1 MSDSRTKRR
10 RPPSRA
16 YRPALDGQLE
26 DRVLLSKQTLHQYLG
41 TNLGLLK
48 HPQAGVAFHLNK
60 PPFALNAPRWN
71 RHFRVIHAA
80 AVQTIRGGQAANV
93 VAVDGSHF
101 RIQLGYE
108 SNTVATSAGDGAAGT
123 YTASTPEPALA
134 TAQPTETPQPIG
146 TLRVYAMPNGE
157 VGIIVDG
164 SNDNTELTINPLP
177 TPIRKG
183 YAHSYAYGQSG
194 VTHILNIGQITVN
207 SGSIAAIEGFHTA
220 NLVGPLVV
228 NGTATVDRIAFNAIM
243 PPPAPNSSNLPG
255 PSITTGGTLNT
266 LDVLQGITLSGT
278 NQYIDIG
285 RDLNLLNVG
294 QNINLSNGSQ
304 ILIDRDLGAVL
315 QPPKGTGTGSDVL
328 SLNLPSTTTLVA
340 APPEESVSGYIQG
353 NINIVSPS
361 SFTVVGEIFNPLY
374 IIGNVT
380 GADLITIGSV
390 KSTAEPDPLLI
401 QGTATPPPSFAAI
414 TSPSSTTFTVG
425 SPGTFTVTTAGFP
438 ITSPPTL
445 TETGALPAGV
455 SFTDNGDG
463 TATLAGTPGTGTAG
477 TYPLTFTAANS
488 VSSATQ
494 SFTLTVA
501 APAVAAPTVTGLSPN
516 SGLAGTSVTI
526 FGTNLSGAT
535 GVLFGTTAAT
545 SFTVVTANAITAT
558 SPTGTGTVNV
568 TVTTPSGTSAT
579 SAADQFTYS

>member
-10 RPPSRA
+10 RPSSRA

-48 HPQAGVAFHLNK
+48 HPKAGVAFHENV

-93 VAVDGSHF
+93 VSVDGSHF

-220 NLVGPLVV
+220 NLVGPLTV
-228 NGTATVDRIAFNAIM
+228 NGTTTVDRIAFNSIG
-243 PPPAPNSSNLPG
+243 PG
-255 PSITTGGTLNT
+255 ASINVGGTLNT
-266 LDVLQGITLSGT
+266 LDVLQGITLNTGT
-278 NQYIDIG
+278 NSNITIG

-294 QNINLSNGSQ
+294 QNITLENGSF
-304 ILIDRDLGAVL
+304 IKIDRHLGAVL
-315 QPPKGTGTGSDVL
+315 QPPKGTGTGSNVL
-328 SLNLPSTTTLVA
+328 SLNLPATTTQVA
-340 APPEESVSGYIQG
+340 QAPQTAVSGYIQG
-353 NINIVSPS
+353 SVNIGVGS
-361 SFTVVGEIFNPLY
+361 SFTVGGEIFYPLY

-380 GADLITIGSV
+380 GTNLITFGTT
-390 KSTAEPDPLLI
+390 KETAFAPFPLDI
-401 QGTATPPPSFAAI
+401 QGTSDATPLAI
-414 TSPSSTTFTVG
+414 TSAASTTFTVG
-425 SPGTFTVTTAGFP
+425 TPGTFTVTATGTPTPTLIESSTDTLPSGVTFVDNGNGTATLSGTPAAGSGGTYTLHFTAINTVSSVTQTFTLTVDQP
-438 ITSPPTL
+438 PTITSPATATFTTGTPGTFIVRTTGTPTPAL
-445 TETGALPAGV
+445 TVTGTLPTGV
-455 SFTDNGDG
+455 TFVDNGNG
-463 TATLAGTPGTGTAG
+463 TATLASTAATPAG
-477 TYPLTFTAANS
+477 TTLLTFTAANG
-488 VSSATQ
+488 VPPNATQ
-494 SFTLTVA
+494 PFTLIV
-501 APAVAAPTVTGLSPN
+501 S
-516 SGLAGTSVTI
+516 
-526 FGTNLSGAT
+526 
-535 GVLFGTTAAT
+535 
-545 SFTVVTANAITAT
+545 
-558 SPTGTGTVNV
+558 
-568 TVTTPSGTSAT
+568 
-579 SAADQFTYS
+579 

>member
-1 MSDSRTKRR
+1 GAGRRESASRARSCRPGEDGQALVPTIRKDRRMSDSRTKRR
-10 RPPSRA
+10 RSSSRA
-16 YRPALDGQLE
+16 YRPALDGKLE
-26 DRVLLSKQTLHQYLG
+26 DRVLLSQTLHQYLG

-48 HPQAGVAFHLNK
+48 HPQAGVAFRVNK

-134 TAQPTETPQPIG
+134 TAQPTELPQPIG

-207 SGSIAAIEGFHTA
+207 SGLIGAIEGFHTA

-228 NGTATVDRIAFNAIM
+228 NGTATVDRIAFNAITA
-243 PPPAPNSSNLPG
+243 PPAPNSSNLPG
-255 PSITTGGTLNT
+255 PSITVGGTLNT

-278 NQYIDIG
+278 NQYIHIG

-294 QNINLSNGSQ
+294 QDIDLSNGSTQIPQ
-304 ILIDRDLGAVL
+304 ILVGRDLGAVL
-315 QPPKGTGTGSDVL
+315 QPPKGTGTGSNVL
-328 SLNLPSTTTLVA
+328 SINLPATTTLVA
-340 APPEESVSGYIQG
+340 TPPEAPVSGYIQG
-353 NINIVSPS
+353 NVTIGGTN
-361 SFTVVGEIFNPLY
+361 SFVVGGEIFYPLY

-380 GADLITIGSV
+380 GIFTIGSV

-401 QGTATPPPSFAAI
+401 HGTPNTSQTFPAI

-425 SPGTFTVTTAGFP
+425 SPGTFTVTTTGFTP
-438 ITSPPTL
+438 SATL
-445 TETGALPAGV
+445 TKSGTLPSGV
-455 SFTDNGDG
+455 
-463 TATLAGTPGTGTAG
+463 
-477 TYPLTFTAANS
+477 TFN
-488 VSSATQ
+488 
-494 SFTLTVA
+494 
-501 APAVAAPTVTGLSPN
+501 
-516 SGLAGTSVTI
+516 
-526 FGTNLSGAT
+526 
-535 GVLFGTTAAT
+535 AAT
-545 SFTVVTANAITAT
+545 
-558 SPTGTGTVNV
+558 
-568 TVTTPSGTSAT
+568 
-579 SAADQFTYS
+579 

>member
-10 RPPSRA
+10 RPSSRA

-48 HPQAGVAFHLNK
+48 HPKAGVAFHENV

-93 VAVDGSHF
+93 VSVDGSHF

-108 SNTVATSAGDGAAGT
+108 SNTVATAAGDGAAGT
-123 YTASTPEPALA
+123 YTASTPQTTPGSPLA
-134 TAQPTETPQPIG
+134 NAQPTELPQPIG

-228 NGTATVDRIAFNAIM
+228 SGTATVDRIAFNSIE
-243 PPPAPNSSNLPG
+243 PG
-255 PSITTGGTLNT
+255 ASITVGGTLNT
-266 LDVLQGITLSGT
+266 LDVLQGITLNTGT
-278 NQYIDIG
+278 NSNITIG

-294 QNINLSNGSQ
+294 GNITLANGSFIQ
-304 ILIDRDLGAVL
+304 IDRHLAKSFSRPREPAPGAM
-315 QPPKGTGTGSDVL
+315 SCL
-328 SLNLPSTTTLVA
+328 STCLR
-340 APPEESVSGYIQG
+340 
-353 NINIVSPS
+353 
-361 SFTVVGEIFNPLY
+361 
-374 IIGNVT
+374 
-380 GADLITIGSV
+380 
-390 KSTAEPDPLLI
+390 
-401 QGTATPPPSFAAI
+401 PPPRWHRPRKPRFPATFRVVLTSVWPVASRSAAKFFI
-414 TSPSSTTFTVG
+414 LST
-425 SPGTFTVTTAGFP
+425 
-438 ITSPPTL
+438 
-445 TETGALPAGV
+445 
-455 SFTDNGDG
+455 
-463 TATLAGTPGTGTAG
+463 
-477 TYPLTFTAANS
+477 
-488 VSSATQ
+488 SSAM
-494 SFTLTVA
+494 SR
-501 APAVAAPTVTGLSPN
+501 APT
-516 SGLAGTSVTI
+516 
-526 FGTNLSGAT
+526 
-535 GVLFGTTAAT
+535 
-545 SFTVVTANAITAT
+545 
-558 SPTGTGTVNV
+558 
-568 TVTTPSGTSAT
+568 
-579 SAADQFTYS
+579 

>member
-10 RPPSRA
+10 RPASRA
-16 YRPALDGQLE
+16 YRPALDGKLE

-93 VAVDGSHF
+93 VSVDGSHF

-108 SNTVATSAGDGAAGT
+108 SNTVATAAGDGAGGT
-123 YTASTPEPALA
+123 YTQSTPTPASGII
-134 TAQPTETPQPIG
+134 QPTEFPQPIG

-164 SNDNTELTINPLP
+164 SNANTELTINPLP

-228 NGTATVDRIAFNAIM
+228 GGTTTVDRIAFNSIG
-243 PPPAPNSSNLPG
+243 PG
-255 PSITTGGTLNT
+255 ASITTGGSLNT
-266 LDVLQGITLSGT
+266 LDVLQGITLNTGT
-278 NQYIDIG
+278 NSNITIG

-294 QNINLSNGSQ
+294 GNIDLENGSF
-304 ILIDRDLGAVL
+304 IKIDRHLGAVL
-315 QPPKGTGTGSDVL
+315 QPPKGTGTGSNVL
-328 SLNLPSTTTLVA
+328 SINLPATTTLVA
-340 APPEESVSGYIQG
+340 TPPEAPVSGYIQG
-353 NINIVSPS
+353 NVTIGATS
-361 SFTVVGEIFNPLY
+361 SFVVGGEIFYPLF

-380 GADLITIGSV
+380 GIFTIGSV
-390 KSTAEPDPLLI
+390 KSTAEPPLLI
-401 QGTATPPPSFAAI
+401 QGTPNPSQTFPAI
-414 TSPSSTTFTVG
+414 TSLSSTTFTVG
-425 SPGTFTVTTAGFP
+425 SPGTFTVTTTGFP
-438 ITSPPTL
+438 ITSPPML
-445 TETGALPAGV
+445 TETGALPTGV
-455 SFTDNGDG
+455 TSVTFVDNHDG
-463 TATLAGTPGTGTAG
+463 TATLAGTPPTGTAG
-477 TYPLTFTAANS
+477 TYPLTITATNS
-488 VSSATQ
+488 VGQSATQ
-494 SFTLTVA
+494 SFTLNVA
-501 APAVAAPTVTGLSPN
+501 AAAAGPTVTHLSPN
-516 SGLAGTSVTI
+516 SGPAAGGTSVTI
-526 FGTNLSGAT
+526 NGTNLAGAT
-535 GVLFGTTAAT
+535 VVDFGTTPAT
-545 SFTVVTANAITAT
+545 FTVFTDNLIMAT
-558 SPTGTGTVNV
+558 SPAGTAGPVDV

-579 SAADQFTYS
+579 STNDKFMYT